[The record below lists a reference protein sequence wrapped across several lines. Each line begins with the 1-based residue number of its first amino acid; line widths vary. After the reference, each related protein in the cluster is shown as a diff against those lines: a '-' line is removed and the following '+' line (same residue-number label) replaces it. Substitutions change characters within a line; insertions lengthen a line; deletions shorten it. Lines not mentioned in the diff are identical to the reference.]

1 MRFNIAVAA
10 ITALALSAI
19 VSPALAQ
26 SVSGV
31 SGSDVKDGEDTFE
44 YRFAYSPDNDGREE
58 GYTHRFHYQH
68 GFSDSLRGRALI
80 LMGNK
85 GGEPVEVQAVSA
97 EVLYQFLESEQT
109 NGWDSA
115 IRVDGILSTSSGRPD
130 RVRIG
135 WHNAFELS
143 DIFELRAVLLLGKEL
158 GDNHRAGVS
167 IETREELT
175 MKIHPK
181 LRVGVQAFDNFN
193 TTSHI
198 GSFDE
203 QRHQVGPVLKGK
215 LTKRLKFEASTLFG
229 ISDDPTDI
237 DARLFL
243 SYSL

>member
-1 MRFNIAVAA
+1 MRFVILAATIAAMTLAGVAC
-10 ITALALSAI
+10 
-19 VSPALAQ
+19 PALAQ

-31 SGSDVKDGEDTFE
+31 SGSEVKAGENTFE

-68 GFSDSLRGRALI
+68 GFSDSLRGRALV

-85 GGEPVEVQAVSA
+85 GGDAVEVQAVSA
-97 EVLYQFLESEQT
+97 EVLYQFLESEKT

-115 IRVDGILSTSSGRPD
+115 IRVDGILSTVSGKPD

-135 WHNAFELS
+135 WHNSFELS
-143 DIFELRAVLLLGKEL
+143 ETVELRAVLLLGKEL
-158 GDNHRAGVS
+158 GDNHRAGIS

-175 MKIHPK
+175 AKIHPK
-181 LRVGVQAFDNFN
+181 LRFGVQSFNNFN
-193 TTSHI
+193 TTAHI
-198 GSFDE
+198 GSFAE
-203 QRHQVGPVLKGK
+203 QRHQVGPILKGK
-215 LTKRLKFEASTLFG
+215 LTKRVKFEASTLFG